1 MLYYAETD
9 EEIEMSGRETEA
21 FLRTFLALSNG
32 ILAYLHTT
40 QGKDVCLRRTKMR
53 GLQSGP
59 FKSRNGNLPII
70 NRGVGAFPNRKFFD
84 MRRANNVE

>member
-1 MLYYAETD
+1 MR
-9 EEIEMSGRETEA
+9 SGDRRGSRETYGRDKEA
-21 FLRTFLALSNG
+21 FLRTSLALPNG

-40 QGKDVCLRRTKMR
+40 QGKDVCLRRTQMR
-53 GLQSGP
+53 GLSSGP
-59 FKSRNGNLPII
+59 FKSRNGNLLII